1 MATGEVYNAAILK
14 RIFKYVK
21 PYRGI
26 FYWSIFLTIAMA
38 ALSPIQPFL
47 IKYTLDKF
55 ILTGK
60 IQRLVA
66 DDNFNGRYSICTNPC
81 TIQPNLLNKQFGT
94 IGYQRFKN
102 RCFLITSQ
110 S

>member
-14 RIFKYVK
+14 RIFKYVQ

-38 ALSPIQPFL
+38 VLSPIQPFL
-47 IKYTLDKF
+47 IKYTLDRF

-60 IQRLVA
+60 YNGLLQMTILMVGILFVQTLVQY
-66 DDNFNGRYSICTNPC
+66 NQTYLT
-81 TIQPNLLNKQFGT
+81 KQFGT

-102 RCFLITSQ
+102 KCF
-110 S
+110 